1 MIISTLLA
9 LAVLPLALGGCT
21 PKAPS
26 YIDALHRSWNAIY
39 LSVLEDGSLQQVDL
53 NTGSGLAVTIA
64 EAEASCLT
72 NILMEK
78 GLPVP
83 DWQEHLDE
91 IAAAPS
97 EFEGGSAASLSKHL
111 EMLAYLDETIKELRA
126 AYSSAK

>member
-1 MIISTLLA
+1 MKITTLLA
-9 LAVLPLALGGCT
+9 LAVLSLALGGCS

-39 LSVLEDGSLQQVDL
+39 LSVLEDGSLLQVDL

-64 EAEASCLT
+64 EEEANYLT
-72 NILMEK
+72 AILAEK
-78 GLPVP
+78 GLTVP
-83 DWQEHLDE
+83 EWQKRLGE
-91 IAAAPS
+91 IAAAPN
-97 EFEGGSAASLSKHL
+97 EFEGGSAAPMSKHL